1 MNTFIFVRRIGFL
14 FHNDVRMR
22 GHKIFVIKR
31 NMADDAKAIGNDAEL
46 EDVAKMSIDIQLL
59 DFRIRRSV
67 GGHGSVGSLI
77 RIVGFIKALSFRI
90 CLKLPNDPMGI
101 FRIIFGNEC
110 FNSGRIEDGH
120 ICICGINGLADRLCN
135 INKLIKYELKII

>member
-1 MNTFIFVRRIGFL
+1 
-14 FHNDVRMR
+14 
-22 GHKIFVIKR
+22 
-31 NMADDAKAIGNDAEL
+31 MADDAKAIGNDAEL

-77 RIVGFIKALSFRI
+77 RIVGFIKSLSFRI

-110 FNSGRIEDGH
+110 FIPEESKMVISAFAESMAWQIGSVISTS
-120 ICICGINGLADRLCN
+120 
-135 INKLIKYELKII
+135 